1 MARFNAGDADKYG
14 GNGGGGYFSLKNDR
28 DIATVRFLY
37 NSADDV
43 EGFAVH
49 EVEID
54 GKKRYVN
61 CLREYSQPIDDCP
74 FCKARKFQV
83 AKLWIPL
90 YNEDEDKVQVWERG
104 KKFFNKLSSV
114 LSRCDAD
121 PICSQTF
128 EIERNGKP
136 KDTQTTYEIYQTK
149 DKPDDTVLDDFDMP
163 NILGGIVLDKSAE
176 DMEFYLEEGY
186 FPPEDEEPVR
196 RRGGSRRDAEEEDE
210 RPARRERESSSRR
223 TGRRTPSDKF

>member
-43 EGFAVH
+43 EGYAVH

-61 CLREYSQPIDDCP
+61 CLREYNQPIDDCP

-186 FPPEDEEPVR
+186 FPPEDDEPVR
-196 RRGGSRRDAEEEDE
+196 RRGSSRRDEEDDDRDE
-210 RPARRERESSSRR
+210 RPARRESSSRR
-223 TGRRTPSDKF
+223 SGRRTPSDKF